1 MTEIEAENV
10 FSWLCRRWVNSRAN
24 INIKLNMRDFRFA
37 CFEHEKCYVPTVVVN
52 MFSLHNRLAFMLK
65 ETGEP
70 ISTKHMDIKE
80 FVENLFKAAKSS
92 SIYIGGFTRPF
103 VSKNESYEEI
113 LVKTDLEN
121 I

>member
-1 MTEIEAENV
+1 MTEIEAEKM
-10 FSWLCRRWVNSRAN
+10 FDWLCRRWVNNRAN
-24 INIKLNMRDFRFA
+24 INVELNVRDLRFT

-52 MFSLHNRLAFMLK
+52 MFSLHNRLTFMK

-80 FVENLFKAAKSS
+80 FIKNLFKAAKSS
-92 SIYIGGFTRPF
+92 SIHIGGFTRPF

-113 LVKTDLEN
+113 LVKIDLES